1 MLICEYIILAIRR
14 LVFISGLA
22 SHHMS
27 RLGKLPIILTEG
39 TQAKIEN
46 GFIIVK
52 GPKGELKQE
61 LHKLVKVEIKEKEII
76 VSVANAENRKERAF
90 WGLFRSLIN
99 NMVEGV
105 NNGYEK
111 KLEINGVGF
120 RALVS
125 GQKLTLNVGYSNP
138 VDYNLPNGVVAQ
150 VEGNVISISGI
161 DKQLVG
167 ETASQIRKIKKP
179 EPYKGKGIKYI
190 NEVIRR
196 KVGKAASKGE

>member
-1 MLICEYIILAIRR
+1 
-14 LVFISGLA
+14 
-22 SHHMS
+22 MS
-27 RLGKLPIILTEG
+27 RLGKLPIKLSEG

-61 LHKLVKVEIKEKEII
+61 LHKLVKVEIKEKEVI
-76 VSVANAENRKERAF
+76 VSVTDPKNKKERAF
-90 WGLFRSLIN
+90 WGLYRSLIS
-99 NMVEGV
+99 NMAEGV

-120 RALVS
+120 KALIS
-125 GQKLTLNVGYSNP
+125 GKKLTLNVGYSHP
-138 VDYNLPNGVVAQ
+138 VEYNLQEGITAQ
-150 VEGNVISISGI
+150 VEGNVITISGI

-167 ETASQIRKIKKP
+167 ETAAQIRKIKKP

-190 NEVIRR
+190 DEVIRR
-196 KVGKAASKGE
+196 KAGKTATKGE